1 MWWKY
6 NNGNKEKCQ
15 VLYLLVG
22 NCILCLYCHMGKVSV
37 GRRKEGRMYV
47 SSLPACALH
56 TRLNCGSMDQRTHWH
71 LYWNLWP
78 SIWRWIQ
85 NPGPALIS
93 FLNIPTSEGA
103 HMFPGFQRHGH
114 LYFLSSIFSGFIFLP
129 VSEPHFPT
137 SHLLVLSSCV
147 SQLSSECSGTFVFMF
162 SIFLTCLLSCRERIK
177 TNERRLYS
185 PKVFCKTP
193 AVGSGFFF
201 IEKSVFYSL
210 SLDVCLSVTP
220 I

>member
-1 MWWKY
+1 
-6 NNGNKEKCQ
+6 
-15 VLYLLVG
+15 
-22 NCILCLYCHMGKVSV
+22 
-37 GRRKEGRMYV
+37 
-47 SSLPACALH
+47 
-56 TRLNCGSMDQRTHWH
+56 
-71 LYWNLWP
+71 
-78 SIWRWIQ
+78 
-85 NPGPALIS
+85 
-93 FLNIPTSEGA
+93 
-103 HMFPGFQRHGH
+103 MFPGFQRHGH

-201 IEKSVFYSL
+201 IEKSVFFS
-210 SLDVCLSVTP
+210 VCLSVCLSLLYSPLDALNLPCAASRTLLSDQC
-220 I
+220 IYRDAGAQLFGHIV